1 MTVKLYDHHQKPVA
15 HAHISQNDKGEEIVL
30 VKVFSD
36 KALFNDSI
44 VPLEVFQN
52 WKRSRG
58 LLEEEELGQLD
69 IWNLGP

>member
-44 VPLEVFQN
+44 VPLEVFQIGN
-52 WKRSRG
+52 AAEDSWKKRNS
-58 LLEEEELGQLD
+58 D
-69 IWNLGP
+69 N